1 MQKTCKKHGG
11 KRQLKLS
18 WQDNWKTKFRLPQG
32 KARVPSPRPCP
43 NPHQD
48 LQLPFPTGGGFRS
61 SINPNQHSPGCHTP
75 AGPIVR
81 ASGKFNTRTG
91 HMSFRVSREPRTNQ
105 NTERRP
111 AAGGPST
118 QLATAHPEI
127 IHPMLRSPA
136 LEYVRLPPVQDQ
148 RQPHGRTKK
157 CGQPRRLTAENTKRN
172 CQPPD
177 RQKN

>member
-127 IHPMLRSPA
+127 IHPMLRRTHISNGIVA
-136 LEYVRLPPVQDQ
+136 RLYSS
-148 RQPHGRTKK
+148 H
-157 CGQPRRLTAENTKRN
+157 RRYLLSTRNSLNRKAENRK
-172 CQPPD
+172 
-177 RQKN
+177 